1 MSVEYAL
8 SVDARKMSCPLPI
21 LKMKKGIDTLEVG
34 QTIELLATDP
44 GSVADV
50 SSWCRQTEHEL
61 ISESHEGGEYR
72 FYVKKTH

>member
-1 MSVEYAL
+1 MSVEFAI

-21 LKMKKGIDTLEVG
+21 LKMKKAIDGLDVG
-34 QTIELLATDP
+34 QSLELIATDP

-50 SSWCRQTEHEL
+50 NAWCRQTEHEL
-61 ISESHEGGEYR
+61 LSDRKEGAEFF

>member
-1 MSVEYAL
+1 MSVEIAI

-21 LKMKKGIDTLEVG
+21 LKMKKAIDGLDIGQSLEL
-34 QTIELLATDP
+34 IATDP

-50 SSWCRQTEHEL
+50 HAWCRQTEHEL
-61 ISESHEGGEYR
+61 LSEKQEGPEYF

>member
-21 LKMKKGIDTLEVG
+21 LKMKKAIDGLDVG
-34 QTIELLATDP
+34 QVLELVATDP

-50 SSWCRQTEHEL
+50 NAWCRQTEHEL
-61 ISESHEGGEYR
+61 VSDKQDGAEYY